1 MGPLVDV
8 RVLDLSRLLPGP
20 ACTWYLQGMGAR
32 VDRVEALGRG
42 DFSRQLP
49 PHINGVG
56 SLFAAMSR
64 GKRSLAIDFRHE
76 DGTAIVGRL
85 VRHYDVLVEGFK
97 PGVMEKMGLDPE
109 ELLEKQPGLVVARLS
124 GFGQTG
130 PWRDRPGHDVNY
142 IGLTGQIQGLAEES
156 SGRVMPVVQVAD
168 LGGALVA
175 AMGISAALFDRERHG
190 GGRIL
195 DVSLTEA
202 ALSFMAPHIPGL
214 SVSGRPQVPGGEIL
228 SGGHSTYG
236 NFRCA
241 DGKNITLGALEPK
254 FLQVLLGMTSRTDK
268 KSLRELFL
276 TKPRDE
282 WVELL
287 SDACVAPS
295 LAVDELA
302 DHPQHV
308 ARNAVFRLDDSSWVS
323 PPFGPGTTMGKV
335 PHLGQDTDIIL
346 LDAGFSGEEIEVLRQ
361 RKIVG

>member
-1 MGPLVDV
+1 MGPLADV

-20 ACTWYLQGMGAR
+20 ACTWYLQGMGAQ

-64 GKRSLAIDFRHE
+64 GKRSLAVDLRHDE
-76 DGTAIVGRL
+76 GTAIVRRL
-85 VRHYDVLVEGFK
+85 VKNYHVLVEGFK
-97 PGVMEKMGLDPE
+97 PGVMENMGLDPVI
-109 ELLEKQPGLVVARLS
+109 LLKEQPKLVVARLS

-142 IGLTGQIQGLAEES
+142 IGLSGQLQGLAEES

-175 AMGISAALFDRERHG
+175 AMGISAALFECERNG
-190 GGRIL
+190 VGRIL

-202 ALSFMAPHIPGL
+202 ALSFMAPHIPGIC
-214 SVSGRPQVPGGEIL
+214 VSGRPQIPGGEIL

-236 NFRCA
+236 NYRCA
-241 DGKNITLGALEPK
+241 DDKIITLGALEPK
-254 FLQVLLGMTSRTDK
+254 FMQVLFGVTTKTDK
-268 KSLRELFL
+268 KSLGEIFL
-276 TKPRDE
+276 TKTRDE

-287 SDACVAPS
+287 PDACVAPS
-295 LAVDELA
+295 LTIDELA
-302 DHPQHV
+302 EHPQHA
-308 ARNAVFRLDDSSWVS
+308 ARNAVFRQDNTAWVT
-323 PPFGPGTTMGKV
+323 PPFGPGTTTGKV
-335 PHLGQDTDIIL
+335 PKLGEDTDTIL
-346 LDAGFSGEEIEVLRQ
+346 IDGGFSAAEIASLRQ
-361 RKIVG
+361 GQIVG